1 MAAGVS
7 LPALAIQVILSD
19 AILCLSG
26 LSRRQR
32 GSAAESGTDPGF
44 RDRTVRE

>member
-19 AILCLSG
+19 AILYLSG